1 MPACH
6 EIASSL
12 AKPRR
17 GCLHGS
23 LVAKVQTPLHCCG
36 CGRHLWLNDRG
47 VLAMVWCQ
55 EFDEADE
62 VSTEQSL
69 LP

>member
-1 MPACH
+1 
-6 EIASSL
+6 
-12 AKPRR
+12 
-17 GCLHGS
+17 
-23 LVAKVQTPLHCCG
+23 
-36 CGRHLWLNDRG
+36 LNDRG